1 MCLPIVCFG
10 VSLDFDEMVI
20 VALFYVLDP
29 KGDSCN
35 SECGA
40 LTASNVARHIACR
53 LQCVLPDFTGL
64 FENNGNG
71 TWSSCVNLSFDIAG
85 TRLALKCGS
94 GSTYFS
100 LIHECVP
107 LSIAALPSFVSSFSN
122 SIPCNGTTVGTNK
135 DLEGLRYC
143 DTVNGELDIVL
154 KDLTADYSA
163 LYDIDVITGLS
174 LLG

>member
-10 VSLDFDEMVI
+10 LSLDFDEMVI
-20 VALFYVLDP
+20 VDLVYVLDP
-29 KGDSCN
+29 KSDSCN

-64 FENNGNG
+64 FENDGNG
-71 TWSSCVNLSFDIAG
+71 TFNLSFDLAG

-163 LYDIDVITGLS
+163 LYDIDIITGLS